1 MDIQGK
7 KNFLLRNNTCS
18 GPTTCG
24 MKLGTKSKQFTL
36 NLAFNTVTTYFTL
49 IRVIHA
55 MNYLHL
61 KHRKTEDRTP
71 YHP

>member
-1 MDIQGK
+1 
-7 KNFLLRNNTCS
+7 
-18 GPTTCG
+18 

-36 NLAFNTVTTYFTL
+36 NLASNTVTTYFTL
-49 IRVIHA
+49 MRVIHA